1 MIAEIHHKVFSNLED
16 ELTGNFFGV
25 MRYIPFQRGL
35 KQIYMRYIHSS
46 DDIVHDLIRS
56 IRTDDFDI
64 EFWKRSEL
72 GYGEI
77 DGYMELDGVGIGI
90 EVKYH
95 SDLSGENQLEREAA
109 MLSEWCKTG
118 EKILI
123 LVAGESDA
131 KEIYLRNYQK
141 DCFEDVYLAY
151 ITWQDILL
159 GLDGIRTVNRFEDL
173 MVEDLKGL
181 LKEKGFVSFGGFTD
195 KGLVI
200 DGGAFYDFGREYS

>member
-16 ELTGNFFGV
+16 ELTGNFFGT

-35 KQIYMRYIHSS
+35 KQIFIRYIHSLDES
-46 DDIVHDLIRS
+46 VGDLIRS
-56 IRTDDFDI
+56 MRTNDFDI

-77 DGYMELDGVGIGI
+77 DGYMEIDGVGIGI
-90 EVKYH
+90 EVKYQ
-95 SDLSGENQLEREAA
+95 SDLSGENQLEREAS
-109 MLSEWCKTG
+109 MLSEWCKSG

-131 KEIYLRNYQK
+131 REIYQRNYQK
-141 DCFEDVYLAY
+141 ECFEDVHLAY

-159 GLDGIRTVNRFEDL
+159 GLDAVKIANQFEDL
-173 MVEDLKGL
+173 MVKDLKRL
-181 LKEKGFVSFGGFTD
+181 LVEKGFISFGGFTD
-195 KGLVI
+195 HGLVI
-200 DGGAFYDFGREYS
+200 DGGAFYDFG

>member
-35 KQIYMRYIHSS
+35 KQIFMRYIHSMDES
-46 DDIVHDLIRS
+46 VHGLIRS

-90 EVKYH
+90 EVKYQ
-95 SDLSGENQLEREAA
+95 SGLSGEDQLEREAS
-109 MLSEWCKTG
+109 MLSEWCKSG

-131 KEIYLRNYQK
+131 REIYRRNYQK
-141 DCFEDVYLAY
+141 ECFEDVHLAY
-151 ITWQDILL
+151 ITWQGILL
-159 GLDGIRTVNRFEDL
+159 GLDAVRTVNQSEDL
-173 MVEDLKGL
+173 MVGDLKGFL
-181 LKEKGFVSFGGFTD
+181 REKGFMSFGGFSD
-195 KGLVI
+195 NGLAI
-200 DGGAFYDFGREYS
+200 DGGAFYDFGREYP

>member
-16 ELTGNFFGV
+16 ELTGNFFGI

-35 KQIYMRYIHSS
+35 KQIYMRHIHSLDGS
-46 DDIVHDLIRS
+46 VRGLISS
-56 IRTDDFDI
+56 IRTNEFDI

-77 DGYMELDGVGIGI
+77 DGYMELDGMGIGI
-90 EVKYH
+90 EVKYQ
-95 SDLSGENQLEREAA
+95 SGLSGENQLEREAA
-109 MLSEWCKTG
+109 MLSEWCKSG

-131 KEIYLRNYQK
+131 KEIYRRNYLK
-141 DCFEDVYLAY
+141 GCFADVHLAY

-159 GLDGIRTVNRFEDL
+159 GLDEIKIVNGFEDL
-173 MVEDLKGL
+173 MVGDLKGF
-181 LKEKGFVSFGGFTD
+181 LKEKGFMSFGGFSD

-200 DGGAFYDFGREYS
+200 DGGAFYDFG

>member
-16 ELTGNFFGV
+16 GLTGNFFGT

-35 KQIYMRYIHSS
+35 KQIYMRCIHSLDGS
-46 DDIVHDLIRS
+46 VHGLIRS
-56 IRTDDFDI
+56 MWTNDFDI

-90 EVKYH
+90 EVKYQ
-95 SDLSGENQLEREAA
+95 SDLSGENQLEREAS
-109 MLSEWCKTG
+109 MLSEWCKSG

-131 KEIYLRNYQK
+131 REIYQRNYQK
-141 DCFEDVYLAY
+141 ECFADVHLAY
-151 ITWQDILL
+151 ITWQDILS
-159 GLDGIRTVNRFEDL
+159 GLDEVKTVNQFEDL
-173 MVEDLKGL
+173 MVEDLKRL
-181 LKEKGFVSFGGFTD
+181 LTEKGFMSFGGFTD
-195 KGLVI
+195 NGLVI
-200 DGGAFYDFGREYS
+200 DGGAFYDFG

>member
-16 ELTGNFFGV
+16 ELTGNFFGI

-35 KQIYMRYIHSS
+35 KQIYMRYMHSLDES
-46 DDIVHDLIRS
+46 VHGLIS
-56 IRTDDFDI
+56 FIRTNEFDI

-90 EVKYH
+90 EVKYQ
-95 SDLSGENQLEREAA
+95 SDLSGENQLEKEASV
-109 MLSEWCKTG
+109 LSEWCKSG

-123 LVAGESDA
+123 LIAGENDA
-131 KEIYLRNYQK
+131 KEIYQRNYQK
-141 DCFEDVYLAY
+141 ECFEGVHLAY

-159 GLDGIRTVNRFEDL
+159 GLDEIKTVNRFEDL
-173 MVEDLKGL
+173 MVKDLKGL
-181 LKEKGFVSFGGFTD
+181 LTEKGFISFVGFTD
-195 KGLVI
+195 MGLVI
-200 DGGAFYDFGREYS
+200 DGGAFYDFR

>member
-16 ELTGNFFGV
+16 ELTGNFFGI

-35 KQIYMRYIHSS
+35 KQIYMRYIHSLDES
-46 DDIVHDLIRS
+46 VRGLIRS
-56 IRTDDFDI
+56 MRTNDFDI

-90 EVKYH
+90 EVKYQ
-95 SDLSGENQLEREAA
+95 SDLSGENQLEREAS

-123 LVAGESDA
+123 LVAKESDA
-131 KEIYLRNYQK
+131 KEIYQGNYQK
-141 DCFEDVYLAY
+141 ECFENVHLAY

-159 GLDGIRTVNRFEDL
+159 GLDAIKTVNQFEEL
-173 MVEDLKGL
+173 MVKDLKEL
-181 LKEKGFVSFGGFTD
+181 LTEKGFISFGGFTD
-195 KGLVI
+195 LGLVI
-200 DGGAFYDFGREYS
+200 DGGGIYDFG